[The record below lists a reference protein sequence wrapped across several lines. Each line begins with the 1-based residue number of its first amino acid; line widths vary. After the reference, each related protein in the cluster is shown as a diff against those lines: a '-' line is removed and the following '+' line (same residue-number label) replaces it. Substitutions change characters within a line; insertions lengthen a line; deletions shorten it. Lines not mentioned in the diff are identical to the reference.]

1 MPNIIS
7 RDTPLAEITLRRYE
21 KPSSS
26 MSQRELIRKL
36 CLSFGLLQPGDSRD
50 IIVDIFLVLYNSK
63 KELTANEVEQEVIAY
78 RKANKLALKGIAGS
92 NVRRQI
98 RRLKAM
104 FLIEKVVNKYR
115 VLENLS
121 LTEIFEEKI
130 EQYFLKNIVSRV
142 KEYLKELDSR
152 SQEKR

>member
-78 RKANKLALKGIAGS
+78 RKSNKLALKGIAGS

-142 KEYLKELDSR
+142 KEYLKELDGR